1 MTIRGIAIQNTDI
14 YVSYP
19 WWDYWGW
26 YGWPCCYGPGWGVG
40 YPVVTATQYDV
51 GTIAIDMWDVRRAER
66 DGADP
71 HHLGRG
77 AAGPAGGLRSGRPAR
92 IEQALDRA
100 FAQSPYLGH
109 P

>member
-1 MTIRGIAIQNTDI
+1 M
-14 YVSYP
+14 SYP

-51 GTIAIDMWDVRRAER
+51 GTIAIDMWDEAGRRPI
-66 DGADP
+66 GAVIP
-71 HHLGRG
+71 TIWVAALRG
-77 AAGPAGGLRSGRPAR
+77 LLEGSAADAPAR